1 MRKLH
6 AVQWRR
12 RVCVPFHLFGVTAR
26 ALSADVTVLRVLMWH
41 SRGTLFVLKAY
52 CTLGTMIIHCSCE
65 MAIMVYLIYYVIEE
79 VKEVAFSFPG

>member
-1 MRKLH
+1 M
-6 AVQWRR
+6 
-12 RVCVPFHLFGVTAR
+12 
-26 ALSADVTVLRVLMWH
+26 ALTGYSLRVQ
-41 SRGTLFVLKAY
+41 AY